1 MQTSLCPEDLFIHP
15 LPKYRY
21 HYSPIDLSRD
31 AIRIVRLHQGS
42 SSQIIRCELIQ
53 TFLSE
58 LDGVPYE
65 ALSYTWGGAPVS
77 TGTAQILLDDQ
88 RIPVTPNL
96 LDALNCLRLP
106 DCDRLLW
113 IDALCIDQS
122 NNREKGHQV
131 GQMRLVYQYA
141 ETVLIWLGPTTP
153 EVAHLMEMMALL
165 DERALQHVDYKKR
178 PLDIWSKESS
188 VLELES
194 DYRFCN
200 GLKDL
205 LNRSWFQRAWV
216 LQEVACARSATI
228 VCGMH
233 TVSSRTFAFVP
244 GIYGRW
250 HWYQQTGAKAIL
262 DLMPGPMRNE
272 SWYGEDRTL
281 ATLLIKFG
289 HCQASV
295 ELDRVYALL
304 GISSDASN
312 PNRFPPDYKLHM
324 YELLRRTIS
333 FLLFGEIHPSDATD
347 QELIKYPWRRDYSK
361 NFDLPRWDL
370 PELVSILQ
378 RPGPL
383 WTIVTSTTM
392 LAYRMIT
399 ESQPPYIDMTN
410 DYRTRRF
417 LLRLVALRGEV
428 DAIKPAKEPR
438 EKKHDIPDAIF
449 PSTFHSAT
457 SGHLS
462 VQRRKVDAAN
472 TSYNGCTPKPVDL
485 NNPATGLCFLK
496 VDTARDPYMK
506 RSQK

>member
-1 MQTSLCPEDLFIHP
+1 
-15 LPKYRY
+15 
-21 HYSPIDLSRD
+21 
-31 AIRIVRLHQGS
+31 
-42 SSQIIRCELIQ
+42 
-53 TFLSE
+53 
-58 LDGVPYE
+58 
-65 ALSYTWGGAPVS
+65 
-77 TGTAQILLDDQ
+77 
-88 RIPVTPNL
+88 
-96 LDALNCLRLP
+96 
-106 DCDRLLW
+106 
-113 IDALCIDQS
+113 
-122 NNREKGHQV
+122 
-131 GQMRLVYQYA
+131 
-141 ETVLIWLGPTTP
+141 
-153 EVAHLMEMMALL
+153 MALL

-205 LNRSWFQRAWV
+205 LNRSWFQRVWV

-383 WTIVTSTTM
+383 WTYAFDWAVTQLHFTLIRRLIRLKVFSANINLSDSIVTSTTM

-457 SGHLS
+457 SGVHGRPHRFRSNVDKRARRHIKQEHRAGIQERFSYFSGVMPSLS
-462 VQRRKVDAAN
+462 CSV
-472 TSYNGCTPKPVDL
+472 
-485 NNPATGLCFLK
+485 
-496 VDTARDPYMK
+496 
-506 RSQK
+506 